1 MKSPRRVLRV
11 LFLAVCCWLQAGDA
25 RAALAPE
32 EARVV
37 AWLARQE
44 EEMVALLERAVKIDS
59 TTENV
64 AGVRATAD
72 VFAAEL
78 KPLGFTPRWVALPET
93 TRRAGHLFAE
103 RSGAH
108 GKRVLLI
115 GHLDTVLPGG
125 SFAREEDAVVG
136 SGTNDMKGGNVVL
149 VYALKA
155 LQAAGVLDGTQIVV
169 ALTGDEES
177 LADPVEVSRRELI
190 AAGKRSDVALAFET
204 ARVGEVTV
212 ARRGSSAWR
221 LEVQGPAGHSSAIFT
236 GLMGSGAVYEAAR
249 ILDGF
254 HTELRKLPGLTAS
267 VALIGGGAELKEDG
281 WNVRAEGKHNLI
293 PGRVV
298 ARGDL
303 RTGSA
308 EQLAQADAAMREVVS
323 KHGLRTHATLEI
335 TPRYPPM
342 AAEPRHLQLL
352 AMYDAVSRELGQGP
366 VVAND
371 PVQRGAGDSA
381 FVAPHCAVIDG
392 LGAFG
397 GGAHTERE
405 TADVKSLV
413 SQAQRAA
420 VLLYRLTR

>member
-1 MKSPRRVLRV
+1 
-11 LFLAVCCWLQAGDA
+11 
-25 RAALAPE
+25 
-32 EARVV
+32 
-37 AWLARQE
+37 
-44 EEMVALLERAVKIDS
+44 
-59 TTENV
+59 
-64 AGVRATAD
+64 
-72 VFAAEL
+72 
-78 KPLGFTPRWVALPET
+78 
-93 TRRAGHLFAE
+93 
-103 RSGAH
+103 
-108 GKRVLLI
+108 
-115 GHLDTVLPGG
+115 
-125 SFAREEDAVVG
+125 
-136 SGTNDMKGGNVVL
+136 
-149 VYALKA
+149 
-155 LQAAGVLDGTQIVV
+155 VV

-177 LADPVEVSRRELI
+177 LADSVEVSRRELI
-190 AAGKRSDVALAFET
+190 AVGKRSDVALAFET
-204 ARVGEVTV
+204 ARVGEVTI

-249 ILDGF
+249 ILEGF

-281 WNVRAEGKHNLI
+281 WNLTAEGKHNII

-308 EQLAQADAAMREVVS
+308 EQLAQAEAAMREVVA
-323 KHGLRTHATLEI
+323 KHRPRTHATLEI

-352 AMYDAVSRELGQGP
+352 ARYDAVSRELGQGP

-392 LGAFG
+392 LGAYG
-397 GGAHTERE
+397 GGAHTDRE